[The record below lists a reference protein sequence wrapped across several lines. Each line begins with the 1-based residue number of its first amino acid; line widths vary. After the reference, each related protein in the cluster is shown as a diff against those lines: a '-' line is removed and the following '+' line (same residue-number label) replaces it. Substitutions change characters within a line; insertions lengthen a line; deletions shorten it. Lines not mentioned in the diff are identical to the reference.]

1 MLTRTHACLTASRG
15 AGVARLAPSLS
26 EPPWPWICRGGVE
39 ASQIVRVSKGGGSAP
54 PAAPERVGPPAS
66 QFVVLP
72 GARRRHCI
80 IWAHPNPWRCVRG
93 PRA

>member
-1 MLTRTHACLTASRG
+1 MSMLTRTHACLTASRG

-26 EPPWPWICRGGVE
+26 EPPWPWG
-39 ASQIVRVSKGGGSAP
+39 AP
-54 PAAPERVGPPAS
+54 PAAAPERFGHPAS

-80 IWAHPNPWRCVRG
+80 IWAHLNPWRCVRG